1 MHDEHP
7 HIVSRNARRGLI
19 LFFIYLVFYGLFV
32 WLSAFRPRVMERE
45 FVAGVNLAICYGF
58 ALIIAALVLA
68 LIYMVVTRS
77 EAQPGD
83 LPP

>member
-7 HIVSRNARRGLI
+7 HIISRNARRGLI
-19 LFFIYLVFYGLFV
+19 LFFIYLAFYGLFV
-32 WLSAFRPRVMERE
+32 WLSAFRPRTMERE
-45 FVAGVNLAICYGF
+45 FFAGVNLAICYGF
-58 ALIIAALVLA
+58 ALIVAALVLA
-68 LIYMVVTRS
+68 LIYMLVTRS